1 MEKKR
6 LSIKEWSEEERPR
19 EKFMV
24 NGGTYL
30 SNTELLAI
38 IIGSGSTKNNA
49 IEIARTIL
57 RRYNNS
63 LREIFKAP
71 YEEFKLMDGIGVSKA
86 VTLSAVGELVKR
98 TMIERPIERDQIVS
112 SKIAAEIIHPLL
124 DADFTEGKRA
134 GQNQPPLHA
143 ARDER
148 VGICLLLGHSHVGDD
163 LLVAGRFNIPAKQDV
178 GDPDQRIEPIDGEK
192 KKTERLPQVVF
203 PFQMG
208 TLMSENVGAF
218 LFVQA
223 GGQIDPRTD
232 HTQNERRLHLIAKPG
247 VFLIRDCFRYLPPQ
261 PEIADQPV

>member
-112 SKIAAEIIHPLL
+112 SKIAAEIMQPLL
-124 DADFTEGKRA
+124 K
-134 GQNQPPLHA
+134 
-143 ARDER
+143 
-148 VGICLLLGHSHVGDD
+148 D
-163 LLVAGRFNIPAKQDV
+163 LTHEECWVLYLNMGNKILAKQRISSGGINSTVLDV
-178 GDPDQRIEPIDGEK
+178 KMIIKSAMVKLSSNIILYHNHPSGIP
-192 KKTERLPQVVF
+192 
-203 PFQMG
+203 
-208 TLMSENVGAF
+208 
-218 LFVQA
+218 
-223 GGQIDPRTD
+223 
-232 HTQNERRLHLIAKPG
+232 KPG
-247 VFLIRDCFRYLPPQ
+247 NKDIEQTRKLQQALKNCDITLLDHII
-261 PEIADQPV
+261 IAGDQYFSFADNGTI